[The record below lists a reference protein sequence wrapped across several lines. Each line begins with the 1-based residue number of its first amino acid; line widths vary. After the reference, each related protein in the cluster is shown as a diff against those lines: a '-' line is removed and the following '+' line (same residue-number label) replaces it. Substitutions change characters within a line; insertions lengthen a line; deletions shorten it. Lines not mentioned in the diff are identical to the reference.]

1 MVLHH
6 GRGKAG
12 MNLLEVPIM
21 FWPLIELF
29 WVLYFVGGLDFKIS
43 KSTWIH
49 YKSKLL
55 QKQAPYI
62 SIMLNPHQSGWQ
74 IRITKVLLWCWE
86 IIYIWGMFSCFVKRL
101 VSPRNTGS
109 INAVQGTVTK
119 RLRANQKHRLLS
131 T

>member
-1 MVLHH
+1 
-6 GRGKAG
+6 

-43 KSTWIH
+43 KSTWIY

-62 SIMLNPHQSGWQ
+62 FNHAKPSSIWMADQNYKSISL
-74 IRITKVLLWCWE
+74 VL
-86 IIYIWGMFSCFVKRL
+86 GNV
-101 VSPRNTGS
+101 
-109 INAVQGTVTK
+109 
-119 RLRANQKHRLLS
+119 
-131 T
+131 